1 MFSPNYLYVDKILIV
16 IPESFNSTSNST
28 SRSYSS
34 SLSSSTLSTTST
46 TNDIGHFIL
55 NGLGQTVTTL
65 SLSSSQPAASS
76 SKPAASSGKPST
88 TVKAAASSTYTS
100 ASTIITSTSYS
111 STPGAFSNQSTITS
125 QVSYTNPWAGNFSG
139 TLPPNG
145 NGKTFSI
152 LLDFCVCSR
161 SRSMRRIRRLLIF
174 MLHTGLISAPH
185 SVKF

>member
-1 MFSPNYLYVDKILIV
+1 VFSPNYLHVDKILII

-34 SLSSSTLSTTST
+34 SLSSSTSSTTST
-46 TNDIGHFIL
+46 TSDIGHFIL

-65 SLSSSQPAASS
+65 SSSSSQPAASS
-76 SKPAASSGKPST
+76 SEP
-88 TVKAAASSTYTS
+88 AASSTYTS
-100 ASTIITSTSYS
+100 ASTIITSTNYS

-125 QVSYTNPWAGNFSG
+125 QVPYTNPWAGNFSG

-152 LLDFCVCSR
+152 LLNFCVC
-161 SRSMRRIRRLLIF
+161 
-174 MLHTGLISAPH
+174 G
-185 SVKF
+185 

>member
-1 MFSPNYLYVDKILIV
+1 MFSPNYLYVDKILI
-16 IPESFNSTSNST
+16 IILESFNSTSNST

-34 SLSSSTLSTTST
+34 SLSSSTSSTTST

-55 NGLGQTVTTL
+55 NGLGKTVTTL
-65 SLSSSQPAASS
+65 SSSSSQSAAG
-76 SKPAASSGKPST
+76 SGKSSST

-111 STPGAFSNQSTITS
+111 STPRGFSNQSTITS
-125 QVSYTNPWAGNFSG
+125 QVPYTNPWAGNFSG

-152 LLDFCVCSR
+152 LLNFCVCIR
-161 SRSMRRIRRLLIF
+161 SRSTHRIRRLLIF
-174 MLHTGLISAPH
+174 IFHAGLISAPH

>member
-1 MFSPNYLYVDKILIV
+1 VFSPNYLYVDKILII

-34 SLSSSTLSTTST
+34 SLSSSTLSTTLT

-65 SLSSSQPAASS
+65 SSSSSQPAASS
-76 SKPAASSGKPST
+76 SGPAASSGKSSST

-100 ASTIITSTSYS
+100 ASTIITSTNYS
-111 STPGAFSNQSTITS
+111 STLGAFSNQSTITS
-125 QVSYTNPWAGNFSG
+125 QVPYTNPWAGNFSG

-152 LLDFCVCSR
+152 LLNFCVCS
-161 SRSMRRIRRLLIF
+161 
-174 MLHTGLISAPH
+174 
-185 SVKF
+185 